1 GALFLFT
8 RASMPARLR
17 VRGRH
22 RDIRIDHLGR
32 GFERGH
38 KGEIRMYH
46 FSRSIYRELAPRIEA
61 RDGIE
66 ASAARNQLLESC
78 EATIRRVATD
88 RRYFARPART
98 LFGEVR
104 ELFALSEQ
112 VRVYIVIERYLG
124 AAEEF
129 LESLPDDITLDG
141 QPRHCLASTRKG
153 TPCQ

>member
-1 GALFLFT
+1 
-8 RASMPARLR
+8 
-17 VRGRH
+17 
-22 RDIRIDHLGR
+22 
-32 GFERGH
+32 
-38 KGEIRMYH
+38 MYH

-66 ASAARNQLLESC
+66 ASAARNQLLESS
-78 EATIRRVATD
+78 EATIRRLATD

-153 TPCQ
+153 TPCQREPLPSRDYCPSHKHLEEGLDADAELAAA